1 ARLPRDDEGQADGD
15 PRLQEQAH
23 RPVVAHQSARGGAGH
38 RCFAES
44 VTAQERSMIACP
56 VALAAVLLAAP
67 PPPKAEKKPVATEYH
82 GVRVV
87 ESYRWLEASGD
98 PAVR

>member
-1 ARLPRDDEGQADGD
+1 
-15 PRLQEQAH
+15 
-23 RPVVAHQSARGGAGH
+23 
-38 RCFAES
+38 
-44 VTAQERSMIACP
+44 MIACP

-98 PAVR
+98 PAVRKWAAGQNRHARAVLDALPGRDVLRKRFT